1 MNEANFDR
9 YHRNGNEE
17 KKFRLLF
24 IGCAGVGKTSLITRY
39 INNMMSTSYQPT
51 DSIV

>member
-1 MNEANFDR
+1 MNEENFDR
-9 YHRNGNEE
+9 YLRNGNEE

-39 INNMMSTSYQPT
+39 INNMMSTSYKPT